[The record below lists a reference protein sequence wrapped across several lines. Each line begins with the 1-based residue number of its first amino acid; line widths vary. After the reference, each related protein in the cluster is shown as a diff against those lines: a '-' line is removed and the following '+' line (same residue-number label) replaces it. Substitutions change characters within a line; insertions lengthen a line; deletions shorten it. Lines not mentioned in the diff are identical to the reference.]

1 MTENGVVRIGLLLAL
16 QSERN
21 GHLKTRYQ
29 KEEDARQWIVAGC
42 GVVALAVVAFFV
54 TRLKPAAPEVDRATV
69 WTDAVKRGPLLRQVR
84 GPGTLVARE
93 DKIRVIPA
101 ETEATISRIRVLPG
115 SQVKADTIIM
125 DMVDPTVDQQMMD
138 ATLAL
143 KGAKAD
149 LENTRATV
157 NSNMMVLRA
166 ESATLDDDTRQAL
179 LQAKTDKSLY
189 DLGVVSGLTSS
200 ASGGK
205 ADEMGK
211 RQQIE
216 QQKLEM
222 NQRAI
227 ATMIGVQEAKV
238 QQAEAV
244 LALKQRQKDALTV
257 RAGIDGVLE
266 APDVPL
272 QVGQHVDPGTMLAKV
287 VQPDQL
293 KAALKIAETQ
303 ARDIQIG
310 QPAEVDTHNGVIEG
324 KVMRIDLAVVNGTVT
339 VDVELSG
346 AMPLGAR
353 PDLSVDGT
361 IDLDRMT
368 DVLYVGRPAF
378 GNENS
383 TISLFKLGPDGKT
396 AVRVPVKVGRASVN
410 SIQVLEGLQEGDTV
424 ILSDMSRW
432 DNTDQ
437 DSLELAHRLRKGRV
451 TMTTTETIIQIED
464 LTKIFY
470 TDEIETHALVG
481 RAFEYQ
487 PRRVCGDVGAVG
499 MRKVDAVVDH
509 RIAGYSDRRALHVE
523 RQGGGEPEL
532 CGSFAD
538 SQSGDRVHL
547 SELQPDW
554 RPDGRRERGVAADVS
569 RGDAVGGAKAESAG
583 VARTS
588 EYGAPD
594 AALSGA
600 ALGRSAAEGRGGAS
614 AGRFAVD
621 SAGGRADGKP
631 GFEER

>member
-1 MTENGVVRIGLLLAL
+1 VFEIGRMLAVATGAMDI
-16 QSERN
+16 SRPDI
-21 GHLKTRYQ
+21 KKKKMR
-29 KEEDARQWIVAGC
+29 RQLVIGGC
-42 GVVALAVVAFFV
+42 AIVALAVIAFFV

-69 WTDAVKRGPLLRQVR
+69 WTDTVKRGPLLRQVR

-115 SQVKADTIIM
+115 TQVKADTIIM

-200 ASGGK
+200 ASTGK

-216 QQKLEM
+216 MQKLEM

-227 ATMIGVQEAKV
+227 VTMLGVQEAKV

-244 LALKQRQKDALTV
+244 LALKQRQKEALTV

-361 IDLDRMT
+361 IQLDKLP
-368 DVLYVGRPAF
+368 DVVFVGRPVF
-378 GNENS
+378 GQENA
-383 TISLFKLGPDGKT
+383 TVQLFKLEPDGKY
-396 AVRVPVKVGRASVN
+396 ANKVKVTFGKSSVN
-410 SIQVLEGLQEGDTV
+410 YIEVKDGLKVGDRV
-424 ILSDMSRW
+424 ILSDMS
-432 DNTDQ
+432 
-437 DSLELAHRLRKGRV
+437 A
-451 TMTTTETIIQIED
+451 
-464 LTKIFY
+464 Y
-470 TDEIETHALVG
+470 
-481 RAFEYQ
+481 
-487 PRRVCGDVGAVG
+487 
-499 MRKVDAVVDH
+499 DAYD
-509 RIAGYSDRRALHVE
+509 RIKLN
-523 RQGGGEPEL
+523 
-532 CGSFAD
+532 
-538 SQSGDRVHL
+538 
-547 SELQPDW
+547 
-554 RPDGRRERGVAADVS
+554 
-569 RGDAVGGAKAESAG
+569 
-583 VARTS
+583 
-588 EYGAPD
+588 
-594 AALSGA
+594 
-600 ALGRSAAEGRGGAS
+600 
-614 AGRFAVD
+614 
-621 SAGGRADGKP
+621 
-631 GFEER
+631 